1 MNLQHLLDDER
12 RREAQRHERRMP
24 RHRAA
29 LLVGAVGAAIAI
41 GTGAALTAAAV
52 SEINGYDQQTAAFTA
67 APDVSAAPDSA
78 TESMPGADSATDRTP
93 AATDPDPS
101 ASPVP
106 ASAAGEASASVDD
119 GVEPAPGGID
129 TILGYTVYDET
140 SDLDLIPRLSAEF
153 LEEWPIDVETGL
165 MQSHLDALCMAEKG
179 FKAAFIPMWQTW
191 ETGDPMAVLAELD
204 SFNDSQNPEW
214 QEAYWGAPDQPL
226 GDAYDWKQAG
236 CHGASVHYTG
246 MDDAN

>member
-67 APDVSAAPDSA
+67 APDVSPPAPDA
-78 TESMPGADSATDRTP
+78 PTDSTP
-93 AATDPDPS
+93 AADPAPVAADPDPS
-101 ASPVP
+101 ASPAP
-106 ASAAGEASASVDD
+106 ASAAGEDDVDAD
-119 GVEPAPGGID
+119 AEPDPGGIA

-140 SDLDLIPRLSAEF
+140 SDLDLIPRPSAEF
-153 LEEWPIDVETGL
+153 VQEWPLDYETML
-165 MQSHLDALCMAEKG
+165 MQSHLDAVCMAEKG

-204 SFNDSQNPEW
+204 AFNDSQNPEW
-214 QEAYWGAPDQPL
+214 QEAYWGADDQPL

-236 CHGASVHYTG
+236 CVGASVHYTG